1 MEGDNSVQITQLSD
15 GEYHSQPDASP
26 RLKSRSPRHMVKE
39 FVDNTTLHGIRYAFM
54 ERHFLVRFIWAVLVL
69 ISGAYYL
76 YTVRTA
82 FQKYYDRPVNT
93 VLKHEHVDEM
103 DFPAVTICSR
113 NMFDL
118 SKLLM
123 TDDNPV
129 LKSSGLNISSCAVT
143 AGVRGT
149 LPCGLAMLC
158 CCSPRA
164 LANVAPEIPN
174 CTSRYK
180 QDLLDAMQQSHH
192 IPDIDS
198 FFRYYGQ
205 DISELLGP
213 ECYYDWSETD
223 CYDKDFVSTTTQWG
237 KCYTFNS
244 GAYGRKLTVTSSGVS
259 SGLTVILDAQ
269 TDEYSY
275 GKFSEGFKVLV
286 HGQGEYIDE
295 LEGIN
300 VGPGQ
305 HVIIAL
311 TEKRV
316 TNN

>member
-1 MEGDNSVQITQLSD
+1 M
-15 GEYHSQPDASP
+15 
-26 RLKSRSPRHMVKE
+26 KE

-129 LKSSGLNISSCAVT
+129 FKSSGLNISSCAVT

-164 LANVAPEIPN
+164 LANVAPEITN
-174 CTSRYK
+174 CK
-180 QDLLDAMQQSHH
+180 
-192 IPDIDS
+192 
-198 FFRYYGQ
+198 
-205 DISELLGP
+205 
-213 ECYYDWSETD
+213 
-223 CYDKDFVSTTTQWG
+223 
-237 KCYTFNS
+237 
-244 GAYGRKLTVTSSGVS
+244 
-259 SGLTVILDAQ
+259 
-269 TDEYSY
+269 
-275 GKFSEGFKVLV
+275 
-286 HGQGEYIDE
+286 
-295 LEGIN
+295 
-300 VGPGQ
+300 
-305 HVIIAL
+305 VIISQIL
-311 TEKRV
+311 TLSLDTTVKISVNSLDLSAIMTGVRRIAMIKISFPRQPNGGSVTPLTRV
-316 TNN
+316 LTAGR

>member
-1 MEGDNSVQITQLSD
+1 MEGDNSVQITQSSD
-15 GEYHSQPDASP
+15 GEYHSQPDASL
-26 RLKSRSPRHMVKE
+26 RLKSQSPRFMVKE

-54 ERHFLVRFIWAVLVL
+54 ERHFLVRFIWTVLVL
-69 ISGAYYL
+69 ISSAYYL

-103 DFPAVTICSR
+103 DFPSVTICSR

-129 LKSSGLNISSCAVT
+129 FKSSGLNISSCAVT

-164 LANVAPEIPN
+164 LADVAPEIPN

-180 QDLLDAMQQSHH
+180 QDLLDAMQQSRH

-213 ECYYDWSETD
+213 ESYYDWSETD

-237 KCYTFNS
+237 KCYTFN
-244 GAYGRKLTVTSSGVS
+244 
-259 SGLTVILDAQ
+259 
-269 TDEYSY
+269 
-275 GKFSEGFKVLV
+275 
-286 HGQGEYIDE
+286 
-295 LEGIN
+295 
-300 VGPGQ
+300 
-305 HVIIAL
+305 
-311 TEKRV
+311 
-316 TNN
+316 